1 MKATYLHLSL
11 ALLTL
16 GLLTSCGPDAI
27 KSQPKEVTSLMLN
40 KTSATLYLG
49 ETLEL
54 LTTVTPADAE
64 VTFKTD
70 NAAVATVCKKGV
82 VKAIAPGTATITA
95 QAGDKT
101 ATCTITVTATKT
113 QNVALF
119 NALDGKKYPSGSTIE
134 YVASI
139 PKDKADK
146 YNIELFFSVLKTA
159 QYTAMLAFETPVT
172 GMVCLLGNC
181 HILENEKYCTTNQDN
196 LIADSE
202 ESQYPEKKK
211 DQLTSLG
218 THIDIPTPAGETYKN
233 RLTIQLKPADGGEKL
248 SWTVNLAITVK

>member
-1 MKATYLHLSL
+1 
-11 ALLTL
+11 
-16 GLLTSCGPDAI
+16 
-27 KSQPKEVTSLMLN
+27 MLN

-54 LTTVTPADAE
+54 LATVTPADAE

-95 QAGDKT
+95 QAGGKT

-134 YVASI
+134 YAVSI
-139 PKDKADK
+139 PKEEAKK
-146 YNIELFFSVLKTA
+146 YNVELFFSVLKTA

-181 HILENEKYCTTNQDN
+181 KELNNEKYCTTKQDN

>member
-54 LTTVTPADAE
+54 LATVTPADAE

-95 QAGDKT
+95 QAGGKT

-134 YVASI
+134 YAVSI
-139 PKDKADK
+139 PKEEAKK
-146 YNIELFFSVLKTA
+146 YNVELFFSVLKTA

-181 HILENEKYCTTNQDN
+181 KELNNEKYCTTKQDN